1 MTEFLLAE
9 EEQQTEIVK
18 QLSVVILTLDEE
30 RNLPACLQSLEGLD
44 AEIFVVDSGSSD
56 DTVRIA
62 KEAGGH
68 VCHHEFENYA
78 AQRNWSFD
86 NLPIKSPWTLC
97 LDADERLT
105 PELRQEILERISD
118 DEGGPDGYMMKRRTY
133 FLGRWIRYGGQ
144 YPAYHLRLF
153 RSGKGRCEDRLYDQH
168 FLVDGKVASL
178 KNDYVDIITADLSSW
193 IDRHNRWASLEAS
206 EIVAQRTR
214 DQTAQEQVVAPKL
227 FGTPI
232 QRKRFLRSIVYQN
245 FPLFLRP
252 FLFWFYGYVLRLGFL
267 DGMPGLVFHTLQRFW
282 FRFLVD
288 AKIYEQR
295 LIDRRE
301 SSP

>member
-1 MTEFLLAE
+1 MTEAASG
-9 EEQQTEIVK
+9 EQQGTELNRP
-18 QLSVVILTLDEE
+18 LSVVILTLNEE
-30 RNLPACLQSLEGLD
+30 RNLPACLQSLDGLD
-44 AEIFVVDSGSSD
+44 AEVFVVDSGSTD

-68 VCHHEFENYA
+68 VCNHEFENYA
-78 AQRNWSFD
+78 AQRNWAFE
-86 NLPIKSPWTLC
+86 NLPITTPWTLC

-105 PELRQEILERISD
+105 PELRQEIIERISVPA
-118 DEGGPDGYMMKRRTY
+118 GGPDGYMMKRRTY
-133 FLGRWIRYGGQ
+133 FLGKWIRHGGQ

-153 RSGKGRCEDRLYDQH
+153 KTGKGRCEDRLYDQH
-168 FLVDGKVASL
+168 FLVAGQVASL
-178 KNDYVDIITADLSSW
+178 KNDYIDIITADLSNW
-193 IDRHNRWASLEAS
+193 IERHNRWASLEAS
-206 EIVAQRTR
+206 EILAQKNRQ
-214 DQTAQEQVVAPKL
+214 QTAQEKTVVPDL

-252 FLFWFYGYVLRLGFL
+252 FLFWIYGYVLRLGFL
-267 DGMPGLVFHTLQRFW
+267 DGMPGLIFHTLQRFW

-295 LIDRRE
+295 TSARRE

>member
-1 MTEFLLAE
+1 MTLLDATEEVVAE
-9 EEQQTEIVK
+9 ESK
-18 QLSVVILTLDEE
+18 QLAVVILTLDEE

-44 AEIFVVDSGSSD
+44 AELFVVDSGSTD
-56 DTVRIA
+56 DTVRVA
-62 KEAGGH
+62 KEAGAH
-68 VCHHEFENYA
+68 VCHHAFENYA
-78 AQRNWSFD
+78 EQRNWAFE
-86 NLPIKSPWTLC
+86 NLPIKTPWTLC

-105 PELRQEILERISD
+105 PELRQEIIECISAPA
-118 DEGGPDGYMMKRRTY
+118 GGADGYMMKRRTY
-133 FLGRWIRYGGQ
+133 FLGKWIRHGGQ

-153 RSGKGRCEDRLYDQH
+153 KTGKGRCEDRLYDQH
-168 FLVDGKVASL
+168 FLVDGQVASL
-178 KNDYVDIITADLSSW
+178 KNDYVDVITADLSSW
-193 IDRHNRWASLEAS
+193 IDRHNRWAALEAS
-206 EIVAQRTR
+206 EVLAQRNRRQST
-214 DQTAQEQVVAPKL
+214 QKKVVVPDL

-252 FLFWFYGYVLRLGFL
+252 FLFWIYGYILRLGFL
-267 DGMPGLVFHTLQRFW
+267 DGMPGLIFHTLQRFW

-295 LIDRRE
+295 LNSIRD

>member
-1 MTEFLLAE
+1 MTELNATDSAVAE
-9 EEQQTEIVK
+9 DSK
-18 QLSVVILTLDEE
+18 CLSVIILTLDEE
-30 RNLPACLQSLEGLD
+30 QNLPACLKSLEGLD
-44 AEIFVVDSGSSD
+44 AEIFVVDSGSTD

-78 AQRNWSFD
+78 AQRNWAFE
-86 NLPIKSPWTLC
+86 NLPIKTPWTLC

-105 PELRQEILERISD
+105 PQLCREIMERISIPSAD
-118 DEGGPDGYMMKRRTY
+118 VDGYMMKRRTY
-133 FLGRWIRYGGQ
+133 FLGKWIRFGGQ

-153 RSGKGRCEDRLYDQH
+153 KTSKGRCEDRLYDQH
-168 FLVDGKVASL
+168 FLVDGRTASL
-178 KNDYVDIITADLSSW
+178 KNDYVDVITADLNRW
-193 IDRHNRWASLEAS
+193 IDRHNRWATLEAS
-206 EIVAQRTR
+206 EIVAQKSRCNS
-214 DQTAQEQVVAPKL
+214 AQEQVVIPDL

-232 QRKRFLRSIVYQN
+232 QRKRFLRSMVYQN

-252 FLFWFYGYVLRLGFL
+252 FLFWVYGYVLRLGFL
-267 DGMPGLVFHTLQRFW
+267 DGMPGLIFHTLQRFW
-282 FRFLVD
+282 FRFLID

-295 LIDRRE
+295 GGARRG

>member
-1 MTEFLLAE
+1 MTKFLAAE
-9 EEQQTEIVK
+9 VEQQTEVVK
-18 QLSVVILTLDEE
+18 QLSVVVLTLNEE
-30 RNLPACLQSLEGLD
+30 RNLPACIQSVEELD
-44 AEIFVVDSGSSD
+44 AEIFVVDSGSAD

-78 AQRNWSFD
+78 AQRNWAFE
-86 NLPIKSPWTLC
+86 NLPIKTPWTLC

-105 PELRQEILERISD
+105 PELRREIVERISVQD
-118 DEGGPDGYMMKRRTY
+118 GGPDGYMMKRRTY
-133 FLGRWIRYGGQ
+133 FLGKWIRYGGQ

-153 RSGKGRCEDRLYDQH
+153 KTGKGRCEDRLYDQH

-178 KNDYVDIITADLSSW
+178 KNDYIDIITADLSSW
-193 IDRHNRWASLEAS
+193 IDRHNRWATLEAS
-206 EIVAQRTR
+206 EILAQKAGGESARSN
-214 DQTAQEQVVAPKL
+214 VVAPKL

-232 QRKRFLRSIVYQN
+232 QRKRFLRAIIYQR

-252 FLFWFYGYVLRLGFL
+252 FLFWIYGYVLRLGFL
-267 DGMPGLVFHTLQRFW
+267 DGMPGLIFHTLQRFW

-295 LIDRRE
+295 INARRE
-301 SSP
+301 STQ

>member
-1 MTEFLLAE
+1 MSELAAPE
-9 EEQQTEIVK
+9 EAETDVSR

-30 RNLPACLQSLEGLD
+30 RNLPACLQSLEGLA
-44 AEIFVVDSGSSD
+44 AEIFVVDSGSTD

-62 KEAGGH
+62 KEAGSH

-78 AQRNWSFD
+78 AQRNWAFE
-86 NLPIKSPWTLC
+86 NLPIKTPWTLC

-105 PELRQEILERISD
+105 PELGQEILERITLPA
-118 DEGGPDGYMMKRRTY
+118 GGPNGYMMKRRTY
-133 FLGRWIRYGGQ
+133 FLGRWIRHGGQ

-153 RSGKGRCEDRLYDQH
+153 RTGKGRCEDRLYDQH
-168 FLVDGKVASL
+168 FLVDGPVAAL
-178 KNDYVDIITADLSSW
+178 ENDYVDIITSDLSSW
-193 IDRHNRWASLEAS
+193 IDRHNRWATLEAS
-206 EIVAQRTR
+206 EILAKKDREGSAR
-214 DQTAQEQVVAPKL
+214 ERVVVPDL

-232 QRKRFLRSIVYQN
+232 QRKRFLRSIVYQK

-252 FLFWFYGYVLRLGFL
+252 FLFWIYGYVLRLGFL
-267 DGMPGLVFHTLQRFW
+267 DGMPGLIFHTLQRFW

-295 LIDRRE
+295 MNARRE
-301 SSP
+301 SSS